1 MKKSLIALAALAA
14 VGAVSAQSSVTMYG
28 RIDMGWGAATT
39 KAANGAQDKTTGL
52 VDGVQTSNAI
62 GFRGTEDLGGGL
74 TAGFNL
80 EQGISPTQAGGWN
93 QRLGSSAH
101 QVAGG
106 GAITANT
113 MRAGN
118 VSFSTK
124 NMGSLTL
131 GTIQWSAGYT
141 VASRWGFF
149 AEGFGGE
156 AHTTMPARITGVS
169 YTTPAMSGVTV
180 TLQHGGA
187 HGNRTDRESAADA
200 ADGFRKNKEA
210 RTGINA
216 QYNAGPLYLGA
227 AYESTSVNKI
237 GNAAAGTNAYGGT
250 VAAGATAA
258 RTENAWT
265 IAANYDLGV
274 AVLRGMIVE
283 RDNGAATAVK
293 TSGRG
298 LSVAVPMG
306 ALTLQAAVQTIE
318 VQTGTATTSDISGHQ
333 LTARYNLSKRTNVY
347 MHYGT
352 DKDSKAAATA
362 QGKRTRTI
370 AGVVHTF

>member
-1 MKKSLIALAALAA
+1 M
-14 VGAVSAQSSVTMYG
+14 AQSSVTMYG
-28 RIDMGWGAATT
+28 RIDMGVGIATT
-39 KAANGAQDKTTGL
+39 KAANGGQDKTQGL

-80 EQGISPTQAGGWN
+80 EQGVSPTQSNGWN
-93 QRLGSSAH
+93 QRVGSSAH

-106 GAITANT
+106 GAIVSST

-118 VSFSTK
+118 VSLRNS
-124 NMGSLTL
+124 MGLLEIGTL
-131 GTIQWSAGYT
+131 QWSAGYA
-141 VASRWGFF
+141 VASRWGMF

-187 HGNRTDRESAADA
+187 HGNRTSRESAADA
-200 ADGFRKNKEA
+200 ADGFRQNKEA

-216 QYNAGPLYLGA
+216 QYNAGRLYVGA
-227 AYESTSVNKI
+227 AYESTDINKV

-250 VAAGATAA
+250 VAAGAAA
-258 RTENAWT
+258 SRTENAWT
-265 IAANYDLGV
+265 IAANYDFGV
-274 AVLRGMIVE
+274 AIVRGMIVE

-306 ALTLQAAVQTIE
+306 ALTLQAAVQTIQ
-318 VQTGTATTSDISGHQ
+318 VDTGATTTSDVSGHQ
-333 LTARYNLSKRTNVY
+333 LTARYNLSKRTNAYV
-347 MHYGT
+347 HYGT
-352 DKDSKAAATA
+352 DKDSKASGAT
-362 QGKRTRTI
+362 QTSKRTRTI
-370 AGVVHTF
+370 AGIVHTF